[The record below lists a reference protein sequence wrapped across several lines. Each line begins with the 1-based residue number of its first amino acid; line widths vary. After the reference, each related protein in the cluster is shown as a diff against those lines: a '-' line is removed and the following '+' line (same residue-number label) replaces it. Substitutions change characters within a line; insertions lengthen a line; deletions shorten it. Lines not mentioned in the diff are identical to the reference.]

1 MGLLLLCF
9 GLCLFW
15 GCRLRWD
22 LERGFRTGGSEM
34 SCVCFFDETF
44 VSGERGSCAASK
56 RVRLC
61 ETRPLNDE
69 FEMSLVAVR

>member
-1 MGLLLLCF
+1 MGLLMCF

-44 VSGERGSCAASK
+44 VSDERG
-56 RVRLC
+56 VELC
-61 ETRPLNDE
+61 NVKTCK
-69 FEMSLVAVR
+69 AV